1 MEFEE
6 DDEEG
11 EGEAAVPPRVGLGA
25 ALFGALLGR
34 GAAPADDDGAAAA
47 AVAEED
53 GEVDPEM

>member
-1 MEFEE
+1 MHRSL
-6 DDEEG
+6 
-11 EGEAAVPPRVGLGA
+11 ALVLPPRVGLGA